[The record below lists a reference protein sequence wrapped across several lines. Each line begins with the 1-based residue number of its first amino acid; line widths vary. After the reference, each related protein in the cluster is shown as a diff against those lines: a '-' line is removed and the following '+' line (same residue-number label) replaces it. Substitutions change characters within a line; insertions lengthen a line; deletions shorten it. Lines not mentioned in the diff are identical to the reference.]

1 MVDLRVVGSLGVV
14 AILLSATLVAVVVKG
29 KERLDK
35 YSGHGTLNKLL
46 WKSNPV

>member
-14 AILLSATLVAVVVKG
+14 AILLSATLAAVVVKG

-35 YSGHGTLNKLL
+35 YSGHGMLNKLL
-46 WKSNPV
+46 WNSNPV